1 MVSFPSFPTMPV
13 SLTPNLLSS
22 VIQYLNADDLAHL
35 AQTNKAWKTYVYR
48 SSVWNYRTWSMSPT
62 KMQHFFDDGKIPS
75 DARHTGVPTQQ
86 CFVLWAQHM
95 QSCTESLPRAIVQEQ
110 DPKRYMK
117 MLRAYWDSH
126 NRPCIIAC
134 HHRWYDVVK
143 GRNLIAD
150 LPVSEQ
156 ERMRYRLIQYPRSE
170 TSNSYRTWL
179 TARAEEM
186 PILHIQTPL
195 VTIDPAADPCTVLR
209 LKWHNILIRR
219 NDMIQAMMRELYDR
233 YTSSATALSRHGKLL
248 FDMNDRTY
256 KARYEELLW
265 DMTFTSGTVQE
276 EPTESESAPL
286 PSDTH
291 SHE

>member
-1 MVSFPSFPTMPV
+1 MSI

-22 VIQYLNADDLAHL
+22 VIQYLNADDLARL

-62 KMQHFFDDGKIPS
+62 KTEHFFADGKIPS
-75 DARHTGVPTQQ
+75 DARHTGTPTQQ
-86 CFVLWAQHM
+86 CFALWAQHM
-95 QSCTESLPRAIVQEQ
+95 HSCTESLPRAIVQEQ
-110 DPKRYMK
+110 DPERYMK
-117 MLRAYWDSH
+117 LLRRYWDSY

-150 LPVSEQ
+150 LPVAEQ
-156 ERMRYRLIQYPRSE
+156 ERMRYRLIQYPRCPD
-170 TSNSYRTWL
+170 TTNPYAAWL
-179 TARAEEM
+179 SARAAEM
-186 PILHIQTPL
+186 PVHWMVHTHLA
-195 VTIDPAADPCTVLR
+195 TIDPTADPCKVLQ
-209 LKWHNILIRR
+209 LKWHNVMAKR
-219 NDMIQAMMRELYDR
+219 NERIQAIVQALYDR
-233 YTSSATALSRHGKLL
+233 YTSSATALSRRGKML
-248 FDMNDRTY
+248 FELNDRTY

-276 EPTESESAPL
+276 EPTESESALP

>member
-1 MVSFPSFPTMPV
+1 MSI

-22 VIQYLNADDLAHL
+22 VIQYLNADDLARL

-62 KMQHFFDDGKIPS
+62 KTQHFFADGKIPS
-75 DARHTGVPTQQ
+75 DARHTGAPTQQ
-86 CFVLWAQHM
+86 CFVLWVQHM

-110 DPKRYMK
+110 DPKQYMK
-117 MLRAYWDSH
+117 MLRRYWVSH

-150 LPVSEQ
+150 MPVAEQ
-156 ERMRYRLIQYPRSE
+156 ERMRYRLIQYPRCPD
-170 TSNSYRTWL
+170 TTNPYAAWL
-179 TARAEEM
+179 SDRADEM
-186 PILHIQTPL
+186 PPAAPWMHIQL
-195 VTIDPAADPCTVLR
+195 ATIDPAADPCHILQ
-209 LKWHNILIRR
+209 LKWHNLREKR
-219 NDMIQAMMRELYDR
+219 NEMIQTMMQALRDR
-233 YTSSATALSRHGKLL
+233 YISSATALIRRGKML
-248 FDMNDRTY
+248 FEMNDRTY
-256 KARYEELLW
+256 KARHEELLW

-276 EPTESESAPL
+276 EPTESEAAPP